1 MIRCVVAYQEIIVSV
16 KEEDNCH
23 EVCNEKTAFFALTSS
38 LLLTACTAFAEQNP
52 MEELNPKIQK
62 TGLLSML
69 NISEEDY
76 LQYKEARGMIGSQLI
91 AEGYGADNEQAMTPP
106 EGGNPPPPPE
116 RNGEGAGEETE
127 GQRPPME
134 EGSGPQS
141 ENMDLTVVYYD
152 SLDAMLM
159 GLNAG
164 EIDSMEIYQSVGNY
178 LCATND
184 NLAPILQFDLDK
196 DRGSFARDMFDLL
209 MGNDFAFLLMEEKTE
224 LRDQLNEAIEDMKS
238 DGILDRLIQEQID
251 DVIAG
256 KEATPVSMPQIEG
269 APIIKI
275 AVTGSLPPMDYV
287 APDGNPAGF
296 NTAVLAEIADRAG
309 LNIELV
315 QVDSLGRAA
324 ALASGT
330 VDAVFWT
337 RTSQAAEWIAAY
349 SEEERQEKNAES
361 ETLSEE
367 EKALLEIVESMV
379 GVAGV
384 DYNYATFDMP
394 EGTIATDPYYFDVF
408 VPVVIKNAQ

>member
-1 MIRCVVAYQEIIVSV
+1 
-16 KEEDNCH
+16 
-23 EVCNEKTAFFALTSS
+23 
-38 LLLTACTAFAEQNP
+38 
-52 MEELNPKIQK
+52 
-62 TGLLSML
+62 
-69 NISEEDY
+69 
-76 LQYKEARGMIGSQLI
+76 
-91 AEGYGADNEQAMTPP
+91 
-106 EGGNPPPPPE
+106 
-116 RNGEGAGEETE
+116 
-127 GQRPPME
+127 
-134 EGSGPQS
+134 
-141 ENMDLTVVYYD
+141 
-152 SLDAMLM
+152 
-159 GLNAG
+159 
-164 EIDSMEIYQSVGNY
+164 MEIYQSVGNY

-238 DGILDRLIQEQID
+238 DGTLDRLIQEQID

-337 RTSQAAEWIAAY
+337 RTSQAAERIAAY